1 MNGILTHDWA
11 FVVMLLECV
20 KQCGCKAKVACHELL
35 VVFGSVDACEVE
47 HDVAVLA
54 VVVEFLWRCV
64 QVVFV
69 DGFYGVLGVLR
80 GYQLWVR
87 FVTASLDG
95 FEVLYEVAAYE
106 AFCAGD

>member
-1 MNGILTHDWA
+1 
-11 FVVMLLECV
+11 MLLECV
-20 KQCGCKAKVACHELL
+20 EQCGCKAKVAFHELF

-54 VVVEFLWRCV
+54 VVVKFLWRCV

-80 GYQLWVR
+80 GCRLW
-87 FVTASLDG
+87 G
-95 FEVLYEVAAYE
+95 C
-106 AFCAGD
+106 FCLVSGVDFSGVFFDWTC